1 MATTTTNYGFDVP
14 TSSDLVKNGATQIA
28 LLGQD
33 LDTFLFRPF
42 TRNAVL
48 NSSFNVWQRGT
59 STAGATG
66 STNGYAADRWQ
77 GYRGAFASG
86 MTLSR
91 QVTGDTTNLPFI
103 QYCAR
108 VQRDNANAGTNS
120 VNISQNLETF
130 VSIPYAGRSIV
141 LSFYARA
148 GANYS
153 SASSALLASI
163 NSGTGT
169 DQNGTTG
176 AGYTGNTSVIAQTV
190 TLTTTWQRF
199 SVVATMPSTATEFY
213 TNFAYTPVGT
223 AGAND
228 YFEVT
233 GVMVEVGSQASPYAA
248 ATPTYATELAACQ
261 RYYQVISRNDAFAIG
276 MCPSSSAASAPMPL
290 LGEMRVAPT
299 IVIPAVGLSSGQIIF
314 LSAIG
319 GGPATTGTI
328 TANQITKN
336 GFLYVGAGF
345 TASFVSGDSSFLYTP
360 SPTDVVKASAEL

>member
-120 VNISQNLETF
+120 VNISQNLETL

-153 SASSALLASI
+153 SASSALLATI

-233 GVMVEVGSQASPYAA
+233 GVMVEVGNQASPYAP
-248 ATPTYATELAACQ
+248 ATSTYATELAACQ
-261 RYYQVISRNDAFAIG
+261 RYYYRVSGGQNYSVLGYGFATGTLTAQIVLPLPTQMRVIPTTLDFSNLAAQSLDSTGVVAAATSVTFESGTSSRNFAGINCVVAAG
-276 MCPSSSAASAPMPL
+276 LVASSVTRVIYNNNTAGY
-290 LGEMRVAPT
+290 LG
-299 IVIPAVGLSSGQIIF
+299 
-314 LSAIG
+314 
-319 GGPATTGTI
+319 
-328 TANQITKN
+328 
-336 GFLYVGAGF
+336 VGA
-345 TASFVSGDSSFLYTP
+345 
-360 SPTDVVKASAEL
+360 EL